1 MAWSSCAGANGGWYA
16 SLTRCV
22 HFGRPPE
29 ALRRKMEAVA
39 TIVTVFIS
47 STCPGR
53 TLGSVFADAQ
63 VACAQ
68 AGFPD
73 DWKMHRQGGSSRYEP
88 RELVAVSGMVKDI
101 VAGQAF
107 AWNPSIQGAKSEET
121 IPVGPDNNEILTSI
135 VGWPTIP
142 IVVNGREYLRPGIH
156 EVM

>member
-1 MAWSSCAGANGGWYA
+1 MVILCRRKRGLVC

-47 STCPGR
+47 ITRPGK

-73 DWKMHRQGGSSRYEP
+73 DWKTHHQAGSSGYEP
-88 RELVAVSGMVKDI
+88 REFVAVPDLAEDI
-101 VAGQAF
+101 VASQAF
-107 AWNPSIQGAKSEET
+107 AWNPSIQGAKSENT
-121 IPVGPDNNEILTSI
+121 ILVGPDNNEILTSI
-135 VGWPTIP
+135 AGWLTIP
-142 IVVNGREYLRPGIH
+142 IVVNGREYLRPTIH
-156 EVM
+156 EVI